1 VGAGH
6 WRSGPSAGRY
16 RWRRRGKARL
26 DRHRIGDSGHWT
38 GRCLRDRRP
47 LGPRRRYGGGGCR
60 AERAGFA
67 AGGHGAAGGL
77 CRGWARA
84 TGGAG
89 RVQDGTGGGAAGR
102 PVLIGIGSATQDTGP
117 VDASEIG
124 GPWGPAA
131 VTAAVGAGLRGP
143 ASPRAGTAPRA
154 GSAEGGRGP

>member
-1 VGAGH
+1 
-6 WRSGPSAGRY
+6 SAGGTRLAPAGSAL
-16 RWRRRGKARL
+16 RPPVSAPPRRPWSHRPVQARSPVQ
-26 DRHRIGDSGHWT
+26 G
-38 GRCLRDRRP
+38 RDRRP
-47 LGPRRRYGGGGCR
+47 VDESEVDG
-60 AERAGFA
+60 
-67 AGGHGAAGGL
+67 
-77 CRGWARA
+77 GWARA

-131 VTAAVGAGLRGP
+131 VTAAVGAGQRGP

-154 GSAEGGRGP
+154 GSAEGGRGPLEERAECRTVPVEAPREGPS

>member
-1 VGAGH
+1 
-6 WRSGPSAGRY
+6 SAG
-16 RWRRRGKARL
+16 GTRL
-26 DRHRIGDSGHWT
+26 APAGSA
-38 GRCLRDRRP
+38 LRPPVSAPPRRP
-47 LGPRRRYGGGGCR
+47 WSHRPVQARSPVQGRGRRPVDESEVDG
-60 AERAGFA
+60 
-67 AGGHGAAGGL
+67 
-77 CRGWARA
+77 GWARA

-154 GSAEGGRGP
+154 GSAEGGRGPVPVVYGAGAARAEYRAR